1 MEELKRQAE
10 AEGPGVKP
18 KKASSQPLKVFR
30 SGVGKYLDLQESTSK
45 PAKTQEVPAKKPKKN
60 KDYKFGSFDAW

>member
-10 AEGPGVKP
+10 ARPGVKP

-45 PAKTQEVPAKKPKKN
+45 TAKTQEVPTKKMKKD
-60 KDYKFGSFDAW
+60 KVYKFGSFDSW